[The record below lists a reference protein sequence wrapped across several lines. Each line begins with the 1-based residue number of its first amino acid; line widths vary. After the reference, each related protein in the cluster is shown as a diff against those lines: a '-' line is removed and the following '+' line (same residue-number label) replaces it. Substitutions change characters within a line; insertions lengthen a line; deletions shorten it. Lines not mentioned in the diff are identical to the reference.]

1 MVSGLSYEY
10 KKMSSKFRSPSP
22 SFQRKKPLLIK
33 SIEYKN
39 IERISY
45 NNALKENEI
54 FLCSE

>member
-1 MVSGLSYEY
+1 MR
-10 KKMSSKFRSPSP
+10 SKFRSPSP

-39 IERISY
+39 IERIFY
-45 NNALKENEI
+45 NNAMKEHEV